1 MSEIFEEPV
10 EKIEDPI
17 IEKELVEPEKPKKG
31 KHKKPMSA
39 ERRAALSEQLKK
51 ARLVSQQ
58 KRGAKSKEKKLKK
71 LKEIE
76 SNVEDSMVE
85 NIKKKVLSDLKPI
98 NEVVHTNE
106 VDTNEIIHEKE
117 ISEVKKISEVKEVE
131 DIETRIEKRLRLKL
145 EKEYANTYDHK
156 LKDYKILSLQER
168 LSDYKQ
174 TKKLEV
180 IKEEEKKKEPKPK
193 VMDNISPM
201 NSRNLMDKYRRIR
214 GGI

>member
-98 NEVVHTNE
+98 NEV
-106 VDTNEIIHEKE
+106 DTNEIIHEKE

-168 LSDYKQ
+168 LADYKQ

>member
-10 EKIEDPI
+10 EKIEEPI

-98 NEVVHTNE
+98 NE

>member
-98 NEVVHTNE
+98 NE